1 MIRWSLVVSDK
12 TDKALR
18 TYLAQS
24 GGRKGDL
31 SRFIEI
37 AVRDKLFHLQV
48 AQIKERNQQYDQQEI
63 LKTVDE
69 AVEWAHADRD

>member
-1 MIRWSLVVSDK
+1 MIRWSLVVSEE

-24 GGRKGDL
+24 GGRKDDL

-48 AQIKERNQQYDQQEI
+48 GQIKERNQQYDQQEI

-69 AVEWAHADRD
+69 AVEWAHADRH